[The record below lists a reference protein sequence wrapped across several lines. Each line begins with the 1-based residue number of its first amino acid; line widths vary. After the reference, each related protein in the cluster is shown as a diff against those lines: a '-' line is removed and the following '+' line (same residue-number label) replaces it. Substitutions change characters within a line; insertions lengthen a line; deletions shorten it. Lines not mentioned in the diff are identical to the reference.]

1 MIWLGIFI
9 GLILGVSST
18 CLYFLSKSKDKKVK
32 EKFLRRGIWTNTYTT
47 VGGKSFDVQFELGE
61 LEKTSERSK
70 VEVISM
76 TTNQSEF
83 NTDLTKKRIGDMV
96 NNTWLKSEGIE
107 WIEDDVAK
115 KRNDKIE
122 QILK

>member
-1 MIWLGIFI
+1 MIWLGILI

-18 CLYFLSKSKDKKVK
+18 CLYFLSNSKGKKVK
-32 EKFLRRGIWTNTYTT
+32 EKFLRRGIFTNTYTT
-47 VGGKSFDVQFELGE
+47 VGGTSFDVQFELGE
-61 LEKTSERSK
+61 LEKTSVRSK
-70 VEVISM
+70 VQVISM
-76 TTNQSEF
+76 TADQSEF
-83 NTDLTKKRIGDMV
+83 NTDLTKDRIKGMI

-107 WIEDDVAK
+107 WIEDDLAK

>member
-1 MIWLGIFI
+1 MIWLGILI
-9 GLILGVSST
+9 GLILGVCST
-18 CLYFLSKSKDKKVK
+18 CLYFLSNSKDTKVK

-47 VGGKSFDVQFELGE
+47 VGGKSFDIQFELGE
-61 LEKTSERSK
+61 LEKTSKRSK
-70 VEVISM
+70 VEIISM
-76 TTNQSEF
+76 TANQSEF

-107 WIEDDVAK
+107 WIEDDLAK

-122 QILK
+122 EILK

>member
-1 MIWLGIFI
+1 MIWLWIFI
-9 GLILGVSST
+9 GLTLGVGST

-76 TTNQSEF
+76 TANQSEF

-107 WIEDDVAK
+107 WVEDDLAK

>member
-1 MIWLGIFI
+1 MIWLGILI
-9 GLILGVSST
+9 GLILGVGST
-18 CLYFLSKSKDKKVK
+18 CLYFLSNSKDNKVK
-32 EKFLRRGIWTNTYTT
+32 EKFLRRGIFTNTYTT

-76 TTNQSEF
+76 TANQSEF
-83 NTDLTKKRIGDMV
+83 NTDLTKKHIGDMV

-107 WIEDDVAK
+107 WIEDDLAK

-122 QILK
+122 EILK